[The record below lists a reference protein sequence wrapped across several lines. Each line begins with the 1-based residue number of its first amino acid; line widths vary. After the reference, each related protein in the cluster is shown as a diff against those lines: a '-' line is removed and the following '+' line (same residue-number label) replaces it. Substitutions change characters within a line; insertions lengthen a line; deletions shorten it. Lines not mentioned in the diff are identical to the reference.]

1 VLNNPDFYL
10 AERKYIIDQWHM
22 KQQAQ
27 FKASSTLLNEYG
39 NKFKNLAK
47 QISTRPA
54 DVQVADFIGLCKMGA
69 DNWQFGAYLTWI
81 ITNDKFNQFT
91 ANSLYAKLYQFIKD
105 NQTLLNN
112 VITEP
117 VKTQAQ
123 TQTDKKPKQTTSP
136 VITTQSDKP
145 LWIIEAF
152 NKLSHT
158 EQQLCIEKA
167 EQIYATIPF
176 KKLQFVNQDN
186 LKYCVFARSNG
197 NSYDLLTEF
206 AVKQYSKIGF

>member
-1 VLNNPDFYL
+1 M
-10 AERKYIIDQWHM
+10 I
-22 KQQAQ
+22 
-27 FKASSTLLNEYG
+27 
-39 NKFKNLAK
+39 NL
-47 QISTRPA
+47 
-54 DVQVADFIGLCKMGA
+54 
-69 DNWQFGAYLTWI
+69 
-81 ITNDKFNQFT
+81 T

-105 NQTLLNN
+105 NQALLNN

-117 VKTQAQ
+117 TKTQVQQAQ
-123 TQTDKKPKQTTSP
+123 TQINKKTSQTTNP

-145 LWIIEAF
+145 LWIVEAF
-152 NKLSHT
+152 NKLSQN
-158 EQQLCIEKA
+158 EQQLYIEKA
-167 EQIYATIPF
+167 TQIYATIPF